1 MKKLILTLAAVVAI
15 ALPTFAAKPEKG
27 AKKDHP
33 TVGTVK
39 SVSADSHTL
48 TLGIGKKDKKSET
61 YKVAADV
68 DLSKVKVGDEVQLKL
83 SDSNEVT
90 AVTAHA
96 KKKKE

>member
-1 MKKLILTLAAVVAI
+1 M
-15 ALPTFAAKPEKG
+15 ALPGFAAKAEKG

-33 TVGTVK
+33 TAGTIKAVN
-39 SVSADSHTL
+39 ADSHTL

-68 DLSKVKVGDEVQLKL
+68 DLSKVKVGDNVQVKL
-83 SDSNEVT
+83 SDANEVT
-90 AVTAHA
+90 AVTPHE